1 LNDKGYLMLKEGPI
15 QYAMLNVI
23 KELSVE
29 IEQLKKRIKE
39 LEQGR

>member
-1 LNDKGYLMLKEGPI
+1 MLKEGPI